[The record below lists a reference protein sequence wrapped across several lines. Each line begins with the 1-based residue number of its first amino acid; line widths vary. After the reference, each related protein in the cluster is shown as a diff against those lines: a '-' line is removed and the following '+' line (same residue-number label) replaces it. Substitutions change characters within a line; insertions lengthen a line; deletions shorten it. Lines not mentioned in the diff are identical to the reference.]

1 MYLCLVIKEAYSLSF
16 FTSSTLACTAWLD
29 VKYSSRQQFVR
40 FTASWR
46 RSFLQ
51 HNTLRL
57 PHLNIIREK
66 FFNIRKTISLKT
78 FIYVFQSVL
87 CFFKWNLENNCWIF
101 PSRNTFK
108 WKFGRTWKSSRTCL
122 VLHWCFTAFPILTYL
137 HWCFC
142 NWIEAQKLCFTSF
155 IQCVQLY
162 IYQGDQSTGSSF
174 WILFDKYD
182 TSSARIQNTYHW
194 EMYSSCKYCKEFN
207 IVGTRIS
214 L

>member
-78 FIYVFQSVL
+78 FIYVFQYVYVSL
-87 CFFKWNLENNCWIF
+87 NEIYKTIAEYFHLE
-101 PSRNTFK
+101 TH
-108 WKFGRTWKSSRTCL
+108 SS
-122 VLHWCFTAFPILTYL
+122 
-137 HWCFC
+137 
-142 NWIEAQKLCFTSF
+142 E
-155 IQCVQLY
+155 
-162 IYQGDQSTGSSF
+162 
-174 WILFDKYD
+174 
-182 TSSARIQNTYHW
+182 
-194 EMYSSCKYCKEFN
+194 
-207 IVGTRIS
+207 S
-214 L
+214 LGEPGKALELA

>member
-1 MYLCLVIKEAYSLSF
+1 MCLKEKKGRVTFSLSRAARAWPCSTWMLISVNKYFLMLKNINVFMYLCLVIKEAYSLSF

-87 CFFKWNLENNCWIF
+87 CFFKWNLENHCWIF

-122 VLHWCFTAFPILTYL
+122 VLH
-137 HWCFC
+137 
-142 NWIEAQKLCFTSF
+142 
-155 IQCVQLY
+155 
-162 IYQGDQSTGSSF
+162 
-174 WILFDKYD
+174 
-182 TSSARIQNTYHW
+182 
-194 EMYSSCKYCKEFN
+194 
-207 IVGTRIS
+207 
-214 L
+214 